1 MIFKHCVPEGVVG
14 RLKSDFL
21 WKKGGFL
28 RFSEGLGSDLLDLL
42 DLEDLGATPPP
53 PRLWS
58 TEVVDVGVEELDAAD
73 AVAAD
78 SEKRRFLVP
87 PLNMAF
93 TSSHA

>member
-1 MIFKHCVPEGVVG
+1 MG
-14 RLKSDFL
+14 RPKSDFL
-21 WKKGGFL
+21 LKKGEFL
-28 RFSEGLGSDLLDLL
+28 RLSEGLGSDLLDLL
-42 DLEDLGATPPP
+42 DLEDLGATQAP

-58 TEVVDVGVEELDAAD
+58 TEVVDVGVEELEAAAD
-73 AVAAD
+73 VVAAD

>member
-1 MIFKHCVPEGVVG
+1 MG

-53 PRLWS
+53 RLWS
-58 TEVVDVGVEELDAAD
+58 TEVVDVGVEELDAAEV
-73 AVAAD
+73 VAAD

>member
-1 MIFKHCVPEGVVG
+1 MG

-58 TEVVDVGVEELDAAD
+58 TEVVDVGVEELDAAAD
-73 AVAAD
+73 VVAAD

>member
-1 MIFKHCVPEGVVG
+1 MG
-14 RLKSDFL
+14 RPKSDFL
-21 WKKGGFL
+21 LKKGGFL

-42 DLEDLGATPPP
+42 DLEDLGATQAP

-58 TEVVDVGVEELDAAD
+58 TEVVDVGVEELEAAAD
-73 AVAAD
+73 VVAAD